1 MTKQC
6 RECRT
11 TTSDAVPYCEAC
23 GCQFRNV
30 PPLLLH
36 RATWK
41 GRLVAIISGLFV
53 AVITQ
58 ALHSERPEAQHD
70 IGLCV
75 RDSPVFLHSVVASLA
90 CSEPVSN

>member
-1 MTKQC
+1 MRKQC

-11 TTSDAVPYCEAC
+11 TTGDAAPYCEAC

-41 GRLVAIISGLFV
+41 GRLVAIISGLLV

-58 ALHSERPEAQHD
+58 ALHSERPGAQREV
-70 IGLCV
+70 GLC
-75 RDSPVFLHSVVASLA
+75 RDSPVFLHSAVASRA
-90 CSEPVSN
+90 CSDRVYI